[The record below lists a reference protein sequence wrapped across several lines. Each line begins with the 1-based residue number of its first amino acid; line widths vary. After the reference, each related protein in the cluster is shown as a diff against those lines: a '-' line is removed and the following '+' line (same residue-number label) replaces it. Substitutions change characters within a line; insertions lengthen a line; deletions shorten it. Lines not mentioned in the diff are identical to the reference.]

1 MIIIAWTW
9 LSLVA
14 IDAIAADTIKDPYC
28 LTSSDSHDMR
38 IINSGLGSLYA
49 RIDMIRRAKTGL
61 DIEAYIFNPKDKSS
75 QIILQELE
83 AAAKRGVKV
92 RMLLDK
98 APLVM
103 KVDDFMADEFKKR
116 NIEVRFYNPGL
127 SHFRN
132 HRKAMVRDGEELITG
147 GRNFSDE
154 YYDLSEDF
162 NFLDRDASVE
172 GPIVSSIKTTFDNFW
187 NSKLSKTPRAPQEPV
202 PPGGESEGDYQMRK
216 ADYDARILGAK
227 KIFEPTNEISEILKT
242 VEAEGKENFLNYEK
256 KKCPEVTFV
265 SDKEGA
271 LWRDTHNREEYM
283 EKYRLVYKE
292 ILHWMD
298 TKVGDE
304 FILDTPYFLHNKV
317 TEKILTKLKARRA
330 RIKLFTNSLAS
341 TDAIPVSSAFTSNVA
356 SFTPFEEF
364 KAFVFKGK
372 YSGEGKISNSKVK
385 GTTWGT
391 HSKTMIFNDNSFMI
405 GSFNVDNRS
414 IFYNTELAV
423 FCNGSPELTKDVRQ
437 NIQKRMDNSFEL
449 DANADGE
456 NCDLYGEVGPVKKL
470 MYYMLKIP
478 SLMFQH
484 LL

>member
-242 VEAEGKENFLNYEK
+242 VEAEGDRKS
-256 KKCPEVTFV
+256 VV
-265 SDKEGA
+265 
-271 LWRDTHNREEYM
+271 
-283 EKYRLVYKE
+283 
-292 ILHWMD
+292 
-298 TKVGDE
+298 
-304 FILDTPYFLHNKV
+304 
-317 TEKILTKLKARRA
+317 
-330 RIKLFTNSLAS
+330 
-341 TDAIPVSSAFTSNVA
+341 
-356 SFTPFEEF
+356 
-364 KAFVFKGK
+364 
-372 YSGEGKISNSKVK
+372 
-385 GTTWGT
+385 
-391 HSKTMIFNDNSFMI
+391 
-405 GSFNVDNRS
+405 
-414 IFYNTELAV
+414 
-423 FCNGSPELTKDVRQ
+423 
-437 NIQKRMDNSFEL
+437 
-449 DANADGE
+449 
-456 NCDLYGEVGPVKKL
+456 
-470 MYYMLKIP
+470 
-478 SLMFQH
+478 
-484 LL
+484 